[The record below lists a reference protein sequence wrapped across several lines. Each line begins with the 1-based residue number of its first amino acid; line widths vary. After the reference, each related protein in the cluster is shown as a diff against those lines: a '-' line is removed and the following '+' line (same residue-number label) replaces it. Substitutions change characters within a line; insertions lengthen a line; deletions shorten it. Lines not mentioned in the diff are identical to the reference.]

1 MDFSEH
7 RLNNE
12 ADLISYHSQ
21 MGATKFWGFGN
32 KLFSM
37 VILMKPG
44 ESFKVNDLVIEKNRD
59 LFIKFLCWFIQS
71 GAVDDF
77 IFNDSFTVFSRQK
90 QIFKM
95 IQDKKSEVKKDGDL
109 NSTVA
114 LTPSVAADGKVENKL
129 SDAQKRRLKAMR
141 ETI

>member
-21 MGATKFWGFGN
+21 IGATKFWDFGN

-44 ESFKVNDLVIEKNRD
+44 ESFKINDMVIEKNRD

-90 QIFKM
+90 EIFKV
-95 IQDKKSEVKKDGDL
+95 IQDKKSEVKKDGD
-109 NSTVA
+109 
-114 LTPSVAADGKVENKL
+114 
-129 SDAQKRRLKAMR
+129 
-141 ETI
+141 